1 MVHVKSYRRQ
11 QVLNEDKSRIENE
24 DALFLEV
31 GRMFARNQRQKVEPV
46 EPEKAKRKLDSFV
59 RALAESRTAED
70 LSVEEVWILGE
81 QGTRGC
87 AQDRLPLDVAETLGF
102 KPGATYG
109 GLVLAA
115 LTESNTKG
123 ATQMINSQ
131 KVVAIQTPRMGDIVK
146 VVNPEDGLEGMVGE
160 VKHFGDDGL
169 VGVEFPGWGGGHTL
183 DCLDEPDGWYFSDN
197 ELEVLSEE

>member
-109 GLVLAA
+109 ELVGASLM
-115 LTESNTKG
+115 ESNTKG
-123 ATQMINSQ
+123 A
-131 KVVAIQTPRMGDIVK
+131 TPRMGDIVK
-146 VVNPEDGLEGMVGE
+146 VVNPEDGLEGMTGE
-160 VKHFGDDGL
+160 VVEIKGNGL
-169 VGVEFPGWGGGHTL
+169 FGVELPGWGGGHTL
-183 DCLDEPDGWYFSDN
+183 ECLHEPDGWYFSDN